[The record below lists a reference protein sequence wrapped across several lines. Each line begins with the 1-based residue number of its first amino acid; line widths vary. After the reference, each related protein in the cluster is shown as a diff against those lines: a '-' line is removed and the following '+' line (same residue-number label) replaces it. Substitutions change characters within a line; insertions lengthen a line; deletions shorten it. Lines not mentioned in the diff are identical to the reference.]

1 MIFGSMRQ
9 KYSISER
16 RVQLAILRVV
26 QGRKKMQHKV
36 SECAKIKQNGH
47 LVLLLVSS
55 LLKKIKIFITPKMLN
70 KDPGGNRENNC
81 SEILLE

>member
-16 RVQLAILRVV
+16 SVQLAILRVV

-36 SECAKIKQNGH
+36 SECAKIKQKGH

-55 LLKKIKIFITPKMLN
+55 LL
-70 KDPGGNRENNC
+70 
-81 SEILLE
+81 